1 MKAIQGGKAK
11 NDKVNLYKIAKL
23 IHGGNFLLA
32 YVYDKNMRGTRHL
45 SHRRTKIVR
54 HGANLKAHVDNTA
67 SQYNLPAHNVELK
80 NVYDREKYAIAFLL
94 SLYSALLI

>member
-23 IHGGNFLLA
+23 IHGG
-32 YVYDKNMRGTRHL
+32 
-45 SHRRTKIVR
+45 
-54 HGANLKAHVDNTA
+54 NLKAHVDNTA